1 VIGKAL
7 SKIGDYESLDNTR
20 QVVAIINDVRL

>member
-1 VIGKAL
+1 L